1 MSVRRNWNDE
11 RFYQNTV
18 CCCNF
23 GVNVSNNP
31 NDFVFDSNH
40 SNKNLTD
47 GTWKS
52 GVTNSAPGGGASCL
66 RMCRSR
72 KSSREIA
79 RLRMR
84 YKNMEMKWN
93 QIKDGDLSEVPKDKW
108 LTVAYKNPRAG
119 KTYVDF
125 GRVFIERNREY
136 IELFML
142 EGFATGACLIAWVE
156 NPEPYMPYYE

>member
-47 GTWKS
+47 GTCFRVVGS
-52 GVTNSAPGGGASCL
+52 TDYGTGGITCVW
-66 RMCRSR
+66 
-72 KSSREIA
+72 
-79 RLRMR
+79 
-84 YKNMEMKWN
+84 NM
-93 QIKDGDLSEVPKDKW
+93 QIS
-108 LTVAYKNPRAG
+108 
-119 KTYVDF
+119 
-125 GRVFIERNREY
+125 
-136 IELFML
+136 
-142 EGFATGACLIAWVE
+142 
-156 NPEPYMPYYE
+156 